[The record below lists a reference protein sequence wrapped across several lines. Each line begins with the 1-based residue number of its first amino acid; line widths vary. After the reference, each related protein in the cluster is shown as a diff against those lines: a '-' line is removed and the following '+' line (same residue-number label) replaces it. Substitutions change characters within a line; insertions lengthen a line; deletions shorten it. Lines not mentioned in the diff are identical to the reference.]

1 MYGGA
6 QLFAADTVPKLG
18 QLARARD
25 GRVRA
30 RPSRAGRGDR
40 AADEPTTATCD
51 SPQSVH
57 QRVRDKLQREAVE
70 DFRIDYEDGYGV
82 RPDAEEDGHAAAG
95 ARAIARGMRENTLSP
110 FIGLRVKPM
119 TAELHARSLRTLDIF
134 LTTLVRDA
142 GRLPERF
149 FITLP
154 KISAVDQVTAFVD
167 VLEQLEPRSA
177 RAAGRSRFEAMVET
191 PQLIIDETGR
201 SLLPLLDR
209 RGRAAASL
217 PHTSARTT
225 TRRRSTSPAAYQRMR
240 HITCD
245 FAKSVM
251 QVALAGTGIW
261 LSDGS
266 TTVMPVPIHRRAAD
280 GPALSSTQV
289 AENRASVHNA
299 WRMHYDDV
307 RHSLESGFYQGW
319 DLHPAQLVT
328 RYAAVY
334 TFFLTGVEQQGAR
347 LRNFVERA
355 AQATLVGDV
364 FDDAATGQGL
374 LNFFFR
380 AINCGAL
387 TEDEAV
393 ADDWRDARRAPRTI
407 VRADSAESSRWRR
420 GPAYGI
426 AAACLA
432 SARAARSRVP
442 VGARD
447 RRDHVDRQLAA
458 VQLARPQS
466 AARRRAARRS
476 CTATSGC
483 STAARSTSSRRR
495 RSPASRCRGRC
506 TGSSGRRIR
515 RG

>member
-1 MYGGA
+1 MPDTSLPRDDLAPILARLQPTNAELARRYPGESGARQPVHTVYGGA

-18 QLARARD
+18 QLARRAMDDYAPDPQSLADAIGLATMDASAARL
-25 GRVRA
+25 A
-30 RPSRAGRGDR
+30 
-40 AADEPTTATCD
+40 
-51 SPQSVH
+51 QSVH
-57 QRVRDKLQREAVE
+57 TRVRDKLQREAVE

-82 RPDAEEDGHAAAG
+82 RPDTEEDGHAAAG
-95 ARAIARGMRENTLSP
+95 ARAVAQAMRENTLSP
-110 FIGLRVKPM
+110 FIGIRVKPL

-134 LTTLVRDA
+134 LTTLVREA
-142 GRLPERF
+142 GQLPERF
-149 FITLP
+149 FVTLP
-154 KISAVDQVTAFVD
+154 KVSAVEQVTAFVD
-167 VLEQLEPRSA
+167 VLEHLEPRLGLTRGA
-177 RAAGRSRFEAMVET
+177 LRFETMVET
-191 PQLIIDETGR
+191 PQLIIDQTGR
-201 SLLPLLDR
+201 SLLPSLIDAG
-209 RGRAAASL
+209 RGRLTAAHFGTYDYTASL
-217 PHTSARTT
+217 NIT
-225 TRRRSTSPAAYQRMR
+225 AAYQRMR

-266 TTVMPVPIHRRAAD
+266 TTVMPVAIHRRAAD
-280 GPALSSTQV
+280 AAPLSASQL
-289 AENRASVHNA
+289 AENRGSVHNA

-334 TFFLTGVEQQGAR
+334 AFFLTGVEQQGAR

-393 ADDWRDARRAPRTI
+393 AMTGVTLDELRGRSFVKI
-407 VRADSAESSRWRR
+407 LQNRR
-420 GPAYGI
+420 GVVA
-426 AAACLA
+426 
-432 SARAARSRVP
+432 ARA
-442 VGARD
+442 
-447 RRDHVDRQLAA
+447 
-458 VQLARPQS
+458 
-466 AARRRAARRS
+466 
-476 CTATSGC
+476 
-483 STAARSTSSRRR
+483 
-495 RSPASRCRGRC
+495 
-506 TGSSGRRIR
+506 
-515 RG
+515 

>member
-1 MYGGA
+1 
-6 QLFAADTVPKLG
+6 
-18 QLARARD
+18 
-25 GRVRA
+25 
-30 RPSRAGRGDR
+30 
-40 AADEPTTATCD
+40 
-51 SPQSVH
+51 
-57 QRVRDKLQREAVE
+57 
-70 DFRIDYEDGYGV
+70 
-82 RPDAEEDGHAAAG
+82 
-95 ARAIARGMRENTLSP
+95 MRENTLSP
-110 FIGLRVKPM
+110 FFGIRIKPM

-149 FITLP
+149 FLTLP
-154 KISAVDQVTAFVD
+154 KVSATEQVTAFVD
-167 VLEQLEPRSA
+167 VLEQLEQRLGL
-177 RAAGRSRFEAMVET
+177 RAGSLEFETMVET

-201 SLLPLLDR
+201 SLLPLLIDAG
-209 RGRAAASL
+209 RGRLTAAHFGTYDYTASL
-217 PHTSARTT
+217 NIT
-225 TRRRSTSPAAYQRMR
+225 AAYQRMR

-266 TTVMPVPIHRRAAD
+266 TTVMPVPIHRRRAD
-280 GPALSSTQV
+280 GSALSAGQL

-299 WRMHYDDV
+299 WRMHYDDI

-319 DLHPAQLVT
+319 DLHPVQLVT

-393 ADDWRDARRAPRTI
+393 AMTGVTLDELRGRSF
-407 VRADSAESSRWRR
+407 VRILQNRR
-420 GPAYGI
+420 GGAPVPA
-426 AAACLA
+426 
-432 SARAARSRVP
+432 
-442 VGARD
+442 
-447 RRDHVDRQLAA
+447 
-458 VQLARPQS
+458 
-466 AARRRAARRS
+466 
-476 CTATSGC
+476 
-483 STAARSTSSRRR
+483 
-495 RSPASRCRGRC
+495 
-506 TGSSGRRIR
+506 
-515 RG
+515 

>member
-1 MYGGA
+1 
-6 QLFAADTVPKLG
+6 
-18 QLARARD
+18 
-25 GRVRA
+25 
-30 RPSRAGRGDR
+30 
-40 AADEPTTATCD
+40 
-51 SPQSVH
+51 
-57 QRVRDKLQREAVE
+57 
-70 DFRIDYEDGYGV
+70 
-82 RPDAEEDGHAAAG
+82 
-95 ARAIARGMRENTLSP
+95 
-110 FIGLRVKPM
+110 M

-142 GRLPERF
+142 GRLPDRF

-154 KISAVDQVTAFVD
+154 KVSAVDQVTAFVD
-167 VLEQLEPRSA
+167 ALEQLEPRLGLPA
-177 RAAGRSRFEAMVET
+177 RSLRFETMVET
-191 PQLIIDETGR
+191 PQLIVDETGR
-201 SLLPLLDR
+201 SLLPSLIDAAH
-209 RGRAAASL
+209 GRLTAAHFGTYDYTASL
-217 PHTSARTT
+217 NIT
-225 TRRRSTSPAAYQRMR
+225 AAYQRMR

-266 TTVMPVPIHRRAAD
+266 TTVMPVPMHRRAAD
-280 GPALSSTQV
+280 APALSPQQI

-387 TEDEAV
+387 TEHEAV
-393 ADDWRDARRAPRTI
+393 AMTGVTLDELRSRSF
-407 VRADSAESSRWRR
+407 VRILQTRR
-420 GPAYGI
+420 GGMPA
-426 AAACLA
+426 
-432 SARAARSRVP
+432 P
-442 VGARD
+442 
-447 RRDHVDRQLAA
+447 
-458 VQLARPQS
+458 
-466 AARRRAARRS
+466 
-476 CTATSGC
+476 T
-483 STAARSTSSRRR
+483 
-495 RSPASRCRGRC
+495 
-506 TGSSGRRIR
+506 
-515 RG
+515 

>member
-1 MYGGA
+1 MNSMTTSLTRDDLAPIVARLQPVNAHLARRYAGESGDRQPVHTVYGGA

-18 QLARARD
+18 QLALRAMDEYAPDPHALADAIGLPLGDDRD
-25 GRVRA
+25 LRLA
-30 RPSRAGRGDR
+30 QA
-40 AADEPTTATCD
+40 
-51 SPQSVH
+51 VH
-57 QRVRDKLQREAVE
+57 QRVRDKLRREAVE

-82 RPDAEEDGHAAAG
+82 RPDAEEDRHAEAG
-95 ARAIARGMRENTLSP
+95 ARAIARGMEDNTLSP
-110 FIGLRVKPM
+110 FIGIRVKPM
-119 TAELHARSLRTLDIF
+119 TAELHGRSLRTLDIF

-154 KISAVDQVTAFVD
+154 KVSAVDQVTAFVD
-167 VLEQLEPRSA
+167 VLEQLEGRLGLSA
-177 RAAGRSRFEAMVET
+177 GSLEFETMVET

-201 SLLPLLDR
+201 SLLPSLIDAG
-209 RGRAAASL
+209 RGRLTAAHFGTYDYTASL
-217 PHTSARTT
+217 NIT
-225 TRRRSTSPAAYQRMR
+225 AAYQRMR

-280 GPALSSTQV
+280 GPALSAHQV

-387 TEDEAV
+387 TEAEAV
-393 ADDWRDARRAPRTI
+393 SMTGVTLDELRGRSF
-407 VRADSAESSRWRR
+407 VRILQNRR
-420 GPAYGI
+420 G
-426 AAACLA
+426 AA
-432 SARAARSRVP
+432 P
-442 VGARD
+442 V
-447 RRDHVDRQLAA
+447 
-458 VQLARPQS
+458 RP
-466 AARRRAARRS
+466 
-476 CTATSGC
+476 
-483 STAARSTSSRRR
+483 
-495 RSPASRCRGRC
+495 
-506 TGSSGRRIR
+506 
-515 RG
+515 